1 MKESNEYQKFML
13 KVLLILIGFWNFP
26 SFGCGGKLTGTVV
39 VNNYCFGE
47 IRTSG
52 CVKCFKRVPS
62 FCDNIVIIIIPSI
75 FKESFQVVKN
85 SLNMSSLF

>member
-1 MKESNEYQKFML
+1 MKENNEYQKFML
-13 KVLLILIGFWNFP
+13 KVLLINYFDWLLEPFP
-26 SFGCGGKLTGTVV
+26 SFGCGGKLTVV

-62 FCDNIVIIIIPSI
+62 FCDNNLLSYY
-75 FKESFQVVKN
+75 SQY
-85 SLNMSSLF
+85 L